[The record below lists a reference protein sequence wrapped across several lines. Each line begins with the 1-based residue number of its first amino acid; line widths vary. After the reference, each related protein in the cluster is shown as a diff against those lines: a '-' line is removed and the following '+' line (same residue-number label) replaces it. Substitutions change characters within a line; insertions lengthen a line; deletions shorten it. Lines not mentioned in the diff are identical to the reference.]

1 MNSNAFDWLS
11 SHADR
16 TPDRTA
22 LVNTASGVERTYET
36 VDERASRFS
45 RVLTDELGIDSGERV
60 AILSRN
66 SPTYIETLYG
76 CAKAEALYVALNWR
90 LAQPELEYIVDDADP
105 SVLVYDPTFSDT
117 VDGFRDATGI
127 DHYVALP
134 DPTMEPD
141 ADPDANDSAANDSG
155 NDPDANDP
163 VANDSG
169 TKYSAADSDDGEY
182 ETMLD
187 SVDPGRR
194 RMPPRDRTETWGLLY
209 TSGTTG
215 RPKGVRQ
222 TFDMVLYNYLNIG
235 IPSNLT
241 SRDTTL
247 NVLPFFHTGGLNLYT
262 NPTLIA
268 GGTALVQ
275 PTFDPSEALRVLEER
290 ATVFFGVPA
299 IYQAL
304 YDEETFADRDL
315 SSVHTWATGGAPMPK
330 DLIETYAEEGIVI
343 RQGMGMTETGPTVFL
358 IGESRAV
365 EKAGSL
371 GHPTPFVE
379 IRVVD
384 EENEEVPRGETGE
397 LLVRGPGVTPGY
409 WEDPEA
415 QADAF
420 TGDWLHTGDVARRD
434 EEGSVSIVDRKKNM
448 FISGGENV
456 YPAEIETVL
465 HDHPTVSEAAV
476 VPVPD
481 ERWGQVGYAFVVRSD
496 DSLTADDV
504 LEFCRERLA
513 SYKVPAAVE
522 FVDSLPRNAAGK
534 IERSVLESRA
544 E

>member
-22 LVNTASGVERTYET
+22 LVNTASGAERTYET

-45 RVLTDELGIDSGERV
+45 RALTDELGIESGDRV

-66 SPTYIETLYG
+66 SPTYVEALYG

-105 SVLVYDPTFSDT
+105 SVLVYDPSFSDT
-117 VDGFRDATGI
+117 VEGLRDVADI

-141 ADPDANDSAANDSG
+141 
-155 NDPDANDP
+155 
-163 VANDSG
+163 
-169 TKYSAADSDDGEY
+169 TDSDDSADDPAADDPADDPAANESGNGSTVSSDDEEY

-187 SVDPGRR
+187 TAGPGRH
-194 RMPPRDRTETWGLLY
+194 RMPPRDRSDTWGLLY

-235 IPSNLT
+235 IPSDLT
-241 SRDTTL
+241 SKDTTL

-315 SSVHTWATGGAPMPK
+315 SSVHTWATGGAPMPE

-358 IGESRAV
+358 IDESRAV
-365 EKAGSL
+365 ERAGSL

-434 EEGSVSIVDRKKNM
+434 EEGCVSIVDRKKNM

-481 ERWGQVGYAFVVRSD
+481 ERWGQVGNAFVVRSD

-504 LEFCRERLA
+504 LEFCDERLA
-513 SYKVPAAVE
+513 AYKVPAAVE

-534 IERSVLESRA
+534 IERPVLESRA